1 MQGINLPNNT
11 YAHITGVDMVR
22 NNDGQYYV
30 LEDNLRTPS
39 GVSYMLEN
47 RKMMMR
53 LYPEMFEQHHIAP
66 VERYPSYLLQTLR
79 ESSLVDDPCVVV
91 MTPGRFNSAYFE
103 HSFLAQ
109 QMGSSWWRAP
119 ICLLKTARCIC
130 APPRAAAGGCDL
142 SPHRRRLARPAG
154 LPRRF
159 DARRP
164 GAAVRLS
171 RRRRSAGQRHR
182 HRGG

>member
-1 MQGINLPNNT
+1 
-11 YAHITGVDMVR
+11 MVR

-91 MTPGRFNSAYFE
+91 MTPVASTAPTSSTASGAADGGR
-103 HSFLAQ
+103 
-109 QMGSSWWRAP
+109 
-119 ICLLKTARCIC
+119 
-130 APPRAAAGGCDL
+130 AGGE
-142 SPHRRRLARPAG
+142 
-154 LPRRF
+154 
-159 DARRP
+159 
-164 GAAVRLS
+164 
-171 RRRRSAGQRHR
+171 RRSVY
-182 HRGG
+182 